1 MSESPFPKS
10 PQAVAPKVIAPKV
23 IALVVA
29 AGSGSRMGKDMPKQY
44 LPLGGKTVL
53 RHCLEAFGRH
63 PRISDVRVVI
73 NDSLRDLYD
82 NAVAGLSLMPPVA
95 GGQRRQD
102 SVRLGLESLVA
113 EKPDLVLIH
122 DAARP
127 FIDPDTIDRTIE
139 TLGRHDGALVAV
151 PVVDTLKRGVDE
163 DGTSFSGATV
173 DRTGLW
179 RAQTPQ
185 GFHYQK
191 LLLAHRQA
199 ASGPEMTDD
208 AAVAEAAGL
217 KVALVIGH
225 ENNFKI
231 TAPAD
236 LERAER
242 LMSQQMEYRTGNG
255 FDVHRLIPGDGVIIC
270 GITIPFHQKLEGHSD
285 ADVGMHALTD
295 AILGAIG
302 AGDIGQHFPPSD
314 PQWRG
319 AASWK
324 FLAHAAK
331 LVADRGGRIAHCD
344 ITLICEQ
351 PKVGPH
357 RAAMSAKLA
366 QILGLSIDRVS
377 VKATTTEKLGFTGRG
392 EGIAAQATVTVAL
405 PLSA

>member
-1 MSESPFPKS
+1 MSQAQN
-10 PQAVAPKVIAPKV
+10 PQKPKV

-44 LPLGGKTVL
+44 LSLGGKTVL
-53 RHCLEAFGRH
+53 RHCLETFRRH
-63 PRISDVRVVI
+63 PRISGVRVVI
-73 NDSLRDLYD
+73 NDALRDLYD
-82 NAVAGLSLMPPVA
+82 NAVEGLDLMPPVA
-95 GGQRRQD
+95 GGQKRQD
-102 SVRLGLESLVA
+102 SVRAGLESLAA
-113 EKPDLVLIH
+113 EAPDLVLIH

-127 FIDPDTIDRTIE
+127 FIDGATIDRTID
-139 TLGRHDGALVAV
+139 TLAIHDGALVAV
-151 PVVDTLKRGVDE
+151 PVVDTLKRGTQ
-163 DGTSFSGATV
+163 DGADTFSGVTV
-173 DRTGLW
+173 DRNGLW

-185 GFHYQK
+185 GFRFEP
-191 LLLAHRQA
+191 LLAAHRQA

-208 AAVAEAAGL
+208 AAVAEAAGM
-217 KVALVIGH
+217 KVALVLGH

-242 LMSQQMEYRTGNG
+242 LMSEQMEYRTGNG
-255 FDVHRLIPGDGVIIC
+255 FDVHRLIPGDGVIMC
-270 GITIPFHQKLEGHSD
+270 GVTIPYHQKLEGHSD

-331 LVADRGGRIAHCD
+331 LVADKGGRIAHCD
-344 ITLICEQ
+344 ITIICEK

-357 RAAMSAKLA
+357 RAAMQAKLA
-366 QILGLSIDRVS
+366 EILGIALDRVS
-377 VKATTTEKLGFTGRG
+377 VKATTTEQLGFTGRG
-392 EGIAAQATVTVAL
+392 EGVAAQATATVAL

>member
-1 MSESPFPKS
+1 MS
-10 PQAVAPKVIAPKV
+10 QAQNSQKPKV

-53 RHCLEAFGRH
+53 RHCLETFRRH
-63 PRISDVRVVI
+63 PRISGVRVVI
-73 NDSLRDLYD
+73 NDSLRDLYES
-82 NAVAGLSLMPPVA
+82 AVAGLDLLPPVA

-102 SVRLGLESLVA
+102 SVRAGLESLAA
-113 EKPDLVLIH
+113 EAPDLVLIH

-127 FIDPDTIDRTIE
+127 FIDAATIDRTID
-139 TLGRHDGALVAV
+139 TLAAHDGALVAV
-151 PVVDTLKRGVDE
+151 PVVDTLKRGAQ
-163 DGTSFSGATV
+163 DGTDMFSGATV
-173 DRTGLW
+173 DRNGLW

-185 GFHYQK
+185 GFRYQP
-191 LLLAHRQA
+191 LLAAHRQA

-208 AAVAEAAGL
+208 AAVAEAAGM
-217 KVALVIGH
+217 KVALVLGH

-242 LMSQQMEYRTGNG
+242 LMSEQMEYRTGNG
-255 FDVHRLIPGDGVIIC
+255 FDVHRLIPGDGVIMC
-270 GITIPFHQKLEGHSD
+270 GVTIPYHQKLEGHSD

-295 AILGAIG
+295 AILGAVG

-331 LVADRGGRIAHCD
+331 LVADKGGRIAHCD
-344 ITLICEQ
+344 ITLICEK

-357 RAAMSAKLA
+357 RAAMQAKLA
-366 QILGLSIDRVS
+366 EILGIALDRVS
-377 VKATTTEKLGFTGRG
+377 VKATTTEQLGFTGRG
-392 EGIAAQATVTVAL
+392 EGIAAQATATVAL
-405 PLSA
+405 PVTA

>member
-1 MSESPFPKS
+1 MSQVQN
-10 PQAVAPKVIAPKV
+10 PQKPKV
-23 IALVVA
+23 IALIVA

-53 RHCLEAFGRH
+53 RHCLETFRRH
-63 PRISDVRVVI
+63 PRIAGVRVVI
-73 NDSLRDLYD
+73 NDALRDLYD
-82 NAVAGLSLMPPVA
+82 SAVAGLDLMTPVA

-102 SVRLGLESLVA
+102 SVRAGLESLA
-113 EKPDLVLIH
+113 GEKPDLVLIH

-127 FIDPDTIDRTIE
+127 FIDAATIDRTIE
-139 TLGRHDGALVAV
+139 TLAGHEGALVAV
-151 PVVDTLKRGVDE
+151 PVVDTLKRGAQEGADL
-163 DGTSFSGATV
+163 FSGATV
-173 DRTGLW
+173 DRSGLW

-185 GFHYQK
+185 GFRYER
-191 LLLAHRQA
+191 LLAAHRQA

-217 KVALVIGH
+217 KVALVLGH

-242 LMSQQMEYRTGNG
+242 LMSEQMEYRTGNG
-255 FDVHRLIPGDGVIIC
+255 FDVHRLIPGDGVIMC
-270 GITIPFHQKLEGHSD
+270 GVTIPYHQKLEGHSD

-331 LVADRGGRIAHCD
+331 LVGDKGGRIAHCD
-344 ITLICEQ
+344 ITIICEK

-357 RAAMSAKLA
+357 RAAMQAKLA
-366 QILGLSIDRVS
+366 EILGIALDRVS
-377 VKATTTEKLGFTGRG
+377 VKATTTEQLGFTGRG
-392 EGIAAQATVTVAL
+392 EGVAAQATATVAL
-405 PLSA
+405 PFTA

>member
-1 MSESPFPKS
+1 MSEQQKS
-10 PQAVAPKVIAPKV
+10 KLPKV
-23 IALVVA
+23 IALIVA
-29 AGSGSRMGKDMPKQY
+29 AGSGTRMGKDLPKQY
-44 LPLGGKTVL
+44 LKIGGKTVL
-53 RHCLEAFGRH
+53 RYSLETFTRH
-63 PRISDVRVVI
+63 PRVAGVRVVI
-73 NDSLRDLYD
+73 NQSLRDLYD
-82 NAVAGLSLMPPVA
+82 AAVVGLAIMPPVA
-95 GGQRRQD
+95 GGQKRQD
-102 SVRLGLESLVA
+102 SVRLGLESLVD
-113 EKPDLVLIH
+113 EKPDLILIH

-127 FIDPDTIDRTIE
+127 FIDADTIDRTIDA
-139 TLGRHDGALVAV
+139 LAHHDGALVAV
-151 PVVDTLKRGVDE
+151 PVVDTLKRGVDA
-163 DGTSFSGATV
+163 DGAVFSGATV
-173 DRTGLW
+173 DRSGLW

-185 GFHYQK
+185 GFRFRK
-191 LLLAHRQA
+191 LLNAHRQA
-199 ASGPEMTDD
+199 VSGPEMTDD

-217 KVALVIGH
+217 NVALVMGH

-242 LMSQQMEYRTGNG
+242 MMAKQMEYRTGNG
-255 FDVHRLIPGDGVIIC
+255 FDVHRLIPGDGVIMC
-270 GITIPFHQKLEGHSD
+270 GITIPYHQKLEGHSD

-344 ITLICEQ
+344 VTLICEK

-357 RAAMSAKLA
+357 RAAMAAKLA
-366 QILGLSIDRVS
+366 EILGLTIDRVS
-377 VKATTTEKLGFTGRG
+377 VKATTTEQLGFTGRG
-392 EGIAAQATVTVAL
+392 EGIAAQATATIAL
-405 PLSA
+405 PLTE

>member
-1 MSESPFPKS
+1 MSDHKDMH
-10 PQAVAPKVIAPKV
+10 APKV
-23 IALVVA
+23 IALIVA
-29 AGSGSRMGKDMPKQY
+29 AGSGSRMGKDLPKQY
-44 LPLGGKTVL
+44 LKLGGKTVL
-53 RHCLEAFGRH
+53 RHSLETFRHH
-63 PRISDVRVVI
+63 PRIAGVRVVI

-82 NAVAGLSLMPPVA
+82 SAVAGMTLMSPVA
-95 GGQRRQD
+95 GGQKRQD
-102 SVRLGLESLVA
+102 SVRLGLESLVD

-127 FIDPDTIDRTIE
+127 FVDAGIIDRTID
-139 TLGRHDGALVAV
+139 TLAAHEGALVAV
-151 PVVDTLKRGVDE
+151 PVVDTLKRGADVD
-163 DGTSFSGATV
+163 GATFSGVTV

-185 GFHYQK
+185 GFRFGS
-191 LLLAHRQA
+191 LLAAHRA
-199 ASGPEMTDD
+199 AAAGPEMTDD

-217 KVALVIGH
+217 KVALVMGH

-255 FDVHRLIPGDGVIIC
+255 FDVHRLIPGDGVIMC
-270 GITIPFHQKLEGHSD
+270 GITIPYHQKLEGHSD

-295 AILGAIG
+295 AILGAIA

-324 FLAHAAK
+324 FLAHEI
-331 LVADRGGRIAHCD
+331 GRAH
-344 ITLICEQ
+344 
-351 PKVGPH
+351 V
-357 RAAMSAKLA
+357 
-366 QILGLSIDRVS
+366 
-377 VKATTTEKLGFTGRG
+377 
-392 EGIAAQATVTVAL
+392 
-405 PLSA
+405 

>member
-1 MSESPFPKS
+1 MSHSQN
-10 PQAVAPKVIAPKV
+10 PQKPKV
-23 IALVVA
+23 IALIVA
-29 AGSGSRMGKDMPKQY
+29 AGSGTRMGKDMPKQY

-53 RHCLEAFGRH
+53 RHSLETFRNH
-63 PRISDVRVVI
+63 PRIGGVRVVI
-73 NDSLRDLYD
+73 NEALRDLYD
-82 NAVAGLSLMPPVA
+82 AAVVGLDLLPPVA

-102 SVRLGLESLVA
+102 SVRLGLESLVG
-113 EKPDLVLIH
+113 EQPDLVLIH

-127 FIDPDTIDRTIE
+127 FIDDATIDRTIE
-139 TLGRHDGALVAV
+139 TLGHHDGALVAV
-151 PVVDTLKRGVDE
+151 PVVDTLKRETVAAGVI
-163 DGTSFSGATV
+163 FSGATV
-173 DRTGLW
+173 DRSGLW

-185 GFHYQK
+185 GFHFAP
-191 LLLAHRQA
+191 LLAAHRQA

-208 AAVAEAAGL
+208 AAVAEAAGM
-217 KVALVIGH
+217 KVALVTGH

-242 LMSQQMEYRTGNG
+242 LMSEQMEYRTGNG
-255 FDVHRLIPGDGVIIC
+255 FDVHRLIPGDGVIMC
-270 GITIPFHQKLEGHSD
+270 GVTIPYHQKLEGHSD

-331 LVADRGGRIAHCD
+331 LVADKGGRIAHCD
-344 ITLICEQ
+344 ITLICEK

-357 RAAMSAKLA
+357 RAAMQAKLA
-366 QILGLSIDRVS
+366 EILGIALDRVS
-377 VKATTTEKLGFTGRG
+377 VKATTTEQLGFTGRG
-392 EGIAAQATVTVAL
+392 EGIAAQATATVAL
-405 PLSA
+405 PITA

>member
-1 MSESPFPKS
+1 MSEDHKAKP
-10 PQAVAPKVIAPKV
+10 PKV
-23 IALVVA
+23 IALIVA
-29 AGSGSRMGKDMPKQY
+29 AGSGSRMGQDLPKQY
-44 LPLGGKTVL
+44 LRLGGKTVL
-53 RHCLEAFGRH
+53 RHSLETFRSH
-63 PRISDVRVVI
+63 PRIAGVRVVI
-73 NDSLRDLYD
+73 NESLRDLYD
-82 NAVAGLSLMPPVA
+82 AAVSGLDLMAPVA
-95 GGQRRQD
+95 GGQKRQD
-102 SVRLGLESLVA
+102 SVRLGLESLA
-113 EKPDLVLIH
+113 GEHPDLVLIH

-127 FIDPDTIDRTIE
+127 FIDAGIIDRTID
-139 TLGRHDGALVAV
+139 TLAAHDGALVAV
-151 PVVDTLKRGVDE
+151 PVVDTLNRGAAA
-163 DGTSFSGATV
+163 DGATFSGATV
-173 DRTGLW
+173 DRSGLW

-185 GFHYQK
+185 GFRFVP
-191 LLLAHRQA
+191 LLQAHRA
-199 ASGPEMTDD
+199 AAAGPEMTDD

-217 KVALVIGH
+217 KVALVMGH

-242 LMSQQMEYRTGNG
+242 MMSQQMEYRTGNG
-255 FDVHRLIPGDGVIIC
+255 FDVHRLIPGDGVIMC
-270 GITIPFHQKLEGHSD
+270 GVTIPYHQKLEGHSD

-331 LVADRGGRIAHCD
+331 LVADKGGRIAHCD

-357 RAAMSAKLA
+357 RGAMAAKLA
-366 QILGLSIDRVS
+366 EILGLTIDRVS

-392 EGIAAQATVTVAL
+392 EGIAAQATATVAL
-405 PLSA
+405 PLAE

>member
-1 MSESPFPKS
+1 MSQAQN
-10 PQAVAPKVIAPKV
+10 PQKPKV
-23 IALVVA
+23 IALIVA

-53 RHCLEAFGRH
+53 RHCLETFRRH
-63 PRISDVRVVI
+63 PRISGVRVVI
-73 NDSLRDLYD
+73 NDALRDLYN
-82 NAVAGLSLMPPVA
+82 NAVAGLDLMPPVA
-95 GGQRRQD
+95 GGQKRQD
-102 SVRLGLESLVA
+102 SVRAGLESLA
-113 EKPDLVLIH
+113 ADAPDLVLIH

-127 FIDPDTIDRTIE
+127 FIDGATIDRTID
-139 TLGRHDGALVAV
+139 TLAIHDGALVAV
-151 PVVDTLKRGVDE
+151 PVVDTLKRGAP
-163 DGTSFSGATV
+163 DGADTFSGVTV
-173 DRTGLW
+173 DRNGLW

-185 GFHYQK
+185 GFRFQP
-191 LLLAHRQA
+191 LLAAHRQA
-199 ASGPEMTDD
+199 AAGPEMTDD
-208 AAVAEAAGL
+208 AAVAEAAGM
-217 KVALVIGH
+217 KVALVLGH

-242 LMSQQMEYRTGNG
+242 LMSEQMEYRTGNG
-255 FDVHRLIPGDGVIIC
+255 FDVHRLIPGDGVIMC
-270 GITIPFHQKLEGHSD
+270 GVTIPYHQKLEGHSD

-331 LVADRGGRIAHCD
+331 LVADKGGRIAHCD
-344 ITLICEQ
+344 ITIICEK

-357 RAAMSAKLA
+357 RAAMQAKLA
-366 QILGLSIDRVS
+366 EILGIALDRVS
-377 VKATTTEKLGFTGRG
+377 VKATTTEQLGFTGRG
-392 EGIAAQATVTVAL
+392 EGVAAQATATVAL

>member
-1 MSESPFPKS
+1 MSEDHKAK
-10 PQAVAPKVIAPKV
+10 QPKV
-23 IALVVA
+23 IALIVA
-29 AGSGSRMGKDMPKQY
+29 AGSGSRMGQDLPKQY
-44 LPLGGKTVL
+44 LRLGGKTVL
-53 RHCLEAFGRH
+53 RHSLETFRNH
-63 PRISDVRVVI
+63 PRIAGVRVVI
-73 NDSLRDLYD
+73 NESLRDLYD
-82 NAVAGLSLMPPVA
+82 AAVFGLDLMAPVA
-95 GGQRRQD
+95 GGRKRQD
-102 SVRLGLESLVA
+102 SVRLGLESLA
-113 EKPDLVLIH
+113 GEHPDLVLIH

-127 FIDPDTIDRTIE
+127 FIDAGIIDRTID
-139 TLGRHDGALVAV
+139 TLAAHDGALVAV
-151 PVVDTLKRGVDE
+151 PVVDTLKRGADA
-163 DGTSFSGATV
+163 DGATFSGVTV
-173 DRTGLW
+173 DRSGLW
-179 RAQTPQ
+179 RAHTPL
-185 GFHYQK
+185 GFRFAP
-191 LLLAHRQA
+191 LLHAHRA
-199 ASGPEMTDD
+199 AATGPEMTDD

-217 KVALVIGH
+217 KVALVMGH

-242 LMSQQMEYRTGNG
+242 MMSQQMEYRTGNG
-255 FDVHRLIPGDGVIIC
+255 FDVHRLIPGDGVIMC
-270 GITIPFHQKLEGHSD
+270 GVTIPYHQKLEGHSD

-331 LVADRGGRIAHCD
+331 LVADKGGRIAHCD

-357 RAAMSAKLA
+357 RGAMAAKLA
-366 QILGLSIDRVS
+366 EILGLTIDRVS

-392 EGIAAQATVTVAL
+392 EGIAAQATATVAL
-405 PLSA
+405 PLAE

>member
-1 MSESPFPKS
+1 MSQS
-10 PQAVAPKVIAPKV
+10 QAPRKPKV

-29 AGSGSRMGKDMPKQY
+29 AGSGSRMGRDMPKQY
-44 LPLGGKTVL
+44 LPLCGKTVL
-53 RHCLEAFGRH
+53 RHCLEAFRAH
-63 PRISDVRVVI
+63 PRIAGVRVVI
-73 NDSLRDLYD
+73 NESLRDLYD
-82 NAVAGLSLMPPVA
+82 AAVAGLDLMPPV
-95 GGQRRQD
+95 GGGSRRQD
-102 SVRLGLESLVA
+102 SVRLGLESLA
-113 EKPDLVLIH
+113 PDEPDLVLIH

-127 FIDPDTIDRTIE
+127 FIDAATIDRTIDALALHE
-139 TLGRHDGALVAV
+139 GALVAV
-151 PVVDTLKRGVDE
+151 PLVDTLKRQMEV
-163 DGTSFSGATV
+163 DGTLYSGATV
-173 DRTGLW
+173 DRSGLW

-185 GFHYQK
+185 GFRFAP
-191 LLLAHRQA
+191 LLAAHRRA

-208 AAVAEAAGL
+208 AAVAEAAGM
-217 KVALVIGH
+217 KVALVPGH

-242 LMSQQMEYRTGNG
+242 MMSEQMEYRTGNG
-255 FDVHRLIPGDGVIIC
+255 FDVHRLIPGDGVIMC
-270 GITIPFHQKLEGHSD
+270 GVTIPYHQKLEGHSD

-331 LVADRGGRIAHCD
+331 LVAGKGGRIAHCD
-344 ITLICEQ
+344 ITIICEK

-357 RAAMSAKLA
+357 RAAMQAKLA
-366 QILGLSIDRVS
+366 EILGLDLDRVS
-377 VKATTTEKLGFTGRG
+377 VKATTTEQLGFTGRG
-392 EGIAAQATVTVAL
+392 EGIAAQATATVAL
-405 PLSA
+405 PHRA